1 MQQTRSEPRRAR
13 SLILHDV
20 NSSAELRFREAGAD
34 ADELRYASGYAEVD
48 GEREQWGL
56 YAYTLRAGS
65 DVQAVLLTDTPA
77 DFDSTLSTW
86 RSLRFTSSSG

>member
-1 MQQTRSEPRRAR
+1 MLEET
-13 SLILHDV
+13 LHDV

-34 ADELRYASGYAEVD
+34 ADELRYASWYAEVD

-65 DVQAVLLTDTPA
+65 DVQAVLPSFLCFIFFVLEA
-77 DFDSTLSTW
+77 H
-86 RSLRFTSSSG
+86 